1 MVLLLQR
8 AELWPDSAVRR
19 PKTQVDREVQALVC
33 HPGAGESG
41 LVLVEVKSLD
51 VQTVSEPFSSGR
63 AVHLSKKVGS
73 QDLDSA

>member
-41 LVLVEVKSLD
+41 LVLVEVKRLD
-51 VQTVSEPFSSGR
+51 DQTVSEPFSRGR
-63 AVHLSKKVGS
+63 AVQGMVWCHKVC
-73 QDLDSA
+73 

>member
-33 HPGAGESG
+33 HPGAGEGGSSSCG
-41 LVLVEVKSLD
+41 
-51 VQTVSEPFSSGR
+51 SEKFR
-63 AVHLSKKVGS
+63 RTDCV
-73 QDLDSA
+73 

>member
-63 AVHLSKKVGS
+63 AVHLSKKL
-73 QDLDSA
+73 DLKT

>member
-41 LVLVEVKSLD
+41 LVLVEVKRLD
-51 VQTVSEPFSSGR
+51 V
-63 AVHLSKKVGS
+63 
-73 QDLDSA
+73 